1 MNLLFDLD
9 GTLTDPG
16 IGITRCLQHALA
28 SLGRPVPSTE
38 LLRRYIGPPL
48 QGTFAELLETEEE
61 ARVAEAVRL
70 YRERFVATGMF
81 ENSVYPEIPD
91 GLETLQREG
100 HRMWVATSKPHVYA
114 REIVRHFG
122 LDGFFEGVY
131 GSELSGVNAE
141 KGALIREILVQEG
154 LDPRETW
161 MVGDRS
167 YDIAGARA
175 NGIRAVAVLWGYG
188 SPEELNAA
196 GPDRIVASIAELCEH
211 VRRRGCTAKDL
222 RKE

>member
-16 IGITRCLQHALA
+16 MGITRCIQHALV
-28 SLGRPVPSTE
+28 SLGRPVPAME
-38 LLRRYIGPPL
+38 VLRRYIGPPL

-70 YRERFVATGMF
+70 YRERFVTTGMF
-81 ENSVYPEIPD
+81 ENSVYPEIPG
-91 GLETLQREG
+91 GLEALQRAG
-100 HRMWVATSKPHVYA
+100 HRMWVATSKPHVFA

-122 LDGFFEGVY
+122 LDGFFESVY

-141 KGALIREILVQEG
+141 KGALIREIIVHEMLSPG
-154 LDPRETW
+154 ETC
-161 MVGDRS
+161 MIGDRS

-175 NGIRAVAVLWGYG
+175 NGIGAIAVLWGYG

-196 GPDRIVASIAELCEH
+196 GPDRIVASMRELCEH
-211 VRRRGCTAKDL
+211 AGGRP
-222 RKE
+222 

>member
-1 MNLLFDLD
+1 VNLLFDLD

-28 SLGRPVPSTE
+28 SLGRPVPPVE
-38 LLRRYIGPPL
+38 VLRRYIGPPL

-70 YRERFVATGMF
+70 YRERFVTAGMF
-81 ENSVYPEIPD
+81 ENSVYPEIPA
-91 GLETLQREG
+91 GLEILQRAG

-122 LDGFFEGVY
+122 LDRFFAGVY

-141 KGALIREILVQEG
+141 KGALIREILVQES
-154 LDPRETW
+154 LDPRETC
-161 MVGDRS
+161 MVGDRAQ
-167 YDIAGARA
+167 DVTGARA
-175 NGIRAVAVLWGYG
+175 NGIEAVAVLWGYG

-211 VRRRGCTAKDL
+211 VGWRGCATKGL